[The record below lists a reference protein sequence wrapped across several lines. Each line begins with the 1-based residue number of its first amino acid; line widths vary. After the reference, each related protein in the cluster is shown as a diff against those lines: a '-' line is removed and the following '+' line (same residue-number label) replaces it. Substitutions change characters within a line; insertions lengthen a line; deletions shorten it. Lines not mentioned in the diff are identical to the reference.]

1 MTHLFTQKGENE
13 YYSLDYIESLSTSH
27 SQAVKIVHDDF
38 LNHWRLTFQ
47 LEPQRY
53 WFLSVFVNDNGKV
66 AKYSLD
72 YEAAS
77 DSHYEFS
84 DAASIRKLLYK
95 ENDDILLLH
104 EMFIRFVEE
113 KDGFA
118 LLKLEALAN
127 HPISY
132 DDQIVRQILESVIV
146 ESKDRIKVVLIGG
159 LEVTQLL

>member
-1 MTHLFTQKGENE
+1 MAHLYTQKGLTE
-13 YYSLDYIESLSTSH
+13 YYSLDYIESLNIVH
-27 SQAVKIVHDDF
+27 SQAVKIEHDDI

-95 ENDDILLLH
+95 EHDDNLFLH

-118 LLKLEALAN
+118 LLELIRPFITAEF
-127 HPISY
+127 HY
-132 DDQIVRQILESVIV
+132 D
-146 ESKDRIKVVLIGG
+146 
-159 LEVTQLL
+159 